1 MEHLGDRLMPSK
13 VSAGERAFQL
23 HCRLE
28 KITLPKQEY
37 RFHKTRKWRFDFAWP
52 DLKIAVE
59 VEGGTYSQGRH
70 TRGKGFEADCE
81 KYNMAT
87 ESGWRVFR
95 YSTQQVSQY
104 IAIRQLK
111 RVLEKYHVDD

>member
-1 MEHLGDRLMPSK
+1 MRKRISL
-13 VSAGERAFQL
+13 GERAFEL

-28 KITLPKQEY
+28 KITLPEQEY

-81 KYNMAT
+81 KYNTAT
-87 ESGWRVFR
+87 ESGWLVFR